1 MYFSSQYEKDT
12 FVSLLEAARVLVVPD
27 ITKRSAT
34 LGVLNALLDRV
45 LTVPSESDT
54 LSRSRTSSSGNE
66 MMLEL
71 VLNMHGYRVDVG
83 FCRLVLNMVTG

>member
-1 MYFSSQYEKDT
+1 MWNTVHVYFSSQYEKDT

-27 ITKRSAT
+27 INKRSAT

-71 VLNMHGYRVDVG
+71 VLNM
-83 FCRLVLNMVTG
+83 VTG